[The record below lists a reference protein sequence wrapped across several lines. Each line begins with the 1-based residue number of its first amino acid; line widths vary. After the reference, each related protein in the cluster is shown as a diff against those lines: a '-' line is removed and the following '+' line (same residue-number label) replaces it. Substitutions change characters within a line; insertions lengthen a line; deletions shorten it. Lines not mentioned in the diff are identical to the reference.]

1 MMIFLELSVAH
12 IVSHAKKYPQPILT
26 VAIPAFVTKKC
37 LFAVSQKSVPKQS
50 DHDV

>member
-1 MMIFLELSVAH
+1 VVIFLELSVAH

-37 LFAVSQKSVPKQS
+37 LFPVSQNSVPKQS